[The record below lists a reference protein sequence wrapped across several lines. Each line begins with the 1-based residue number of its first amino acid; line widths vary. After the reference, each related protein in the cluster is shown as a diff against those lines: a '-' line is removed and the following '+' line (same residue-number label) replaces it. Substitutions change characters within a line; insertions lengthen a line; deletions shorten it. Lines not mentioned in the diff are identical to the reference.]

1 MLSAPHDDVAT
12 PGGPLSL
19 VADAEPTTEDPSDN
33 RIKIRVERSRG
44 DRVYRAVATSAGS
57 TTLIVMALIGT
68 FLTVQGIDAFR
79 VAGFS
84 FFTETQWLPDQ
95 GGSFGIA
102 AVLSY
107 TFQIALVALALAV
120 PVSITTALF
129 ITEYAPLR
137 IRRFLTST
145 VDLLAAIPSLIFGLW
160 GLFFLQPQMVG
171 LSKWLADHL
180 GFIPIFRVS
189 AEGELGE
196 GLFPGST
203 FIAGVIVSLMVIP
216 ICTSVMREVFSQAPA
231 GEKEGALALG
241 GTRWGVIR
249 DVVLPFGRGGIIGGS
264 MLGLG
269 RALGE
274 TIAVTLIISVTFE
287 PSIGILQQGSN
298 SIAALIALK
307 FSESND
313 LGISALMAAG
323 LVLFLTTLAVNTL
336 ASIVVSRSR
345 SGEATEI

>member
-1 MLSAPHDDVAT
+1 MSVDIAPEASAPA
-12 PGGPLSL
+12 S
-19 VADAEPTTEDPSDN
+19 EE
-33 RIKIRVERSRG
+33 RIRISVQRGTG
-44 DRVYRAVATSAGS
+44 DRVYRGIATLAGS
-57 TTLIVMALIGT
+57 TTFLIMGLIGT
-68 FLTVQGIDAFR
+68 FLAVEGISALNT
-79 VAGFS
+79 AGIS

-102 AVLSY
+102 AVMSF
-107 TFQIALVALALAV
+107 TVQIALVALAIAV
-120 PVSITTALF
+120 PVAITTALF
-129 ITEYAPLR
+129 ITEYAPLKL
-137 IRRFLTST
+137 RRLLTST

-180 GFIPIFRVS
+180 GFIPFFHIDS
-189 AEGELGE
+189 EEALTE

-216 ICTSVMREVFSQAPA
+216 ICTSVMREVFSQAPP

-323 LVLFLTTLAVNTL
+323 LVLFVTTLVVNTI
-336 ASIVVSRSR
+336 ASIVVGRSR
-345 SGEATEI
+345 SGESTEI